1 MKNHRMKLILPGGAR
16 QAERDRFLDEFAGKK
31 KTSQLPGHVFGVRPR
46 SAMVSESQWVPACLV
61 VVMLRK
67 LRVLF
72 LSAILGQ
79 GPGFEDS
86 RRSEH
91 SFSAAP
97 SIVIYKSRMD
107 DDLH

>member
-1 MKNHRMKLILPGGAR
+1 
-16 QAERDRFLDEFAGKK
+16 
-31 KTSQLPGHVFGVRPR
+31 
-46 SAMVSESQWVPACLV
+46 MVSESQWVPACLV

-72 LSAILGQ
+72 VSAILGQ

-107 DDLH
+107 DDLHCIQYCMHTSTLRDD